1 MSARHFLDTIKP
13 FLADEE
19 WFDAFMVA
27 CGVCP
32 SPDRA
37 TCKLASQ
44 KLANL
49 HRFGHLG
56 RRRVWSTRGR
66 VVYEYSFNTTKART
80 PSWVPA
86 GLLA

>member
-1 MSARHFLDTIKP
+1 MSARRFLETIKP

-27 CGVCP
+27 CGVNAK
-32 SPDRA
+32 PDRA

-56 RRRVWSTRGR
+56 RRRVWSARGR
-66 VVYEYSFNTTKART
+66 VVYEYSFNTAKAKL
-80 PSWVPA
+80 PAWVPA
-86 GLLA
+86 GLPA